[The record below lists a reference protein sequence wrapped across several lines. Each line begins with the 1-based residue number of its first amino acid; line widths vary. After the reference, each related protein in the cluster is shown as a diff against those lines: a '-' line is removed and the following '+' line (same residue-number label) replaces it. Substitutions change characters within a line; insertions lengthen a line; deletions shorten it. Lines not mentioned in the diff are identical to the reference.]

1 MKLAVVAVL
10 SAFLVGNVGGAGHGS
25 YRTGSSSQSMPE
37 QVLEQRLRDM
47 QSVGDDVE
55 NLALDLA
62 RRAELLVRNER
73 ALNQRAAALE
83 AREKELNQTMRLA
96 VPESELLKLN
106 VGGEPFQVRVQTLAP
121 SPVLH
126 IAATKFPKLGDG
138 SIFVDRDPETFRV
151 ILDWLRYGEL
161 PPWAKHASASAPH
174 AWSDAMMRKKVE
186 HDARYFNI
194 TALQRELQQQ
204 RQLEWGDGG
213 NTRRNSTGAG
223 VEGERR
229 GNGITVGS
237 GAAAGLRRSNYT
249 NSSDCTH
256 ISAVGD
262 IASPSDA
269 TAIGAASDTP
279 VAGGGPS
286 AVVAEAAVG
295 ARADIAMASGP
306 GKYSQLEITIGGGKL
321 GLSFAAMK
329 GFQQTVKASGEQSE
343 IQKLGFF
350 VVHVAG
356 QCKDKGVREG
366 DRIVRVGTTVINVH
380 DGHTAVESLVGQLA
394 RPFTIVFERREVL
407 EDRAGHISATRHEGQ
422 DRDPAV

>member
-1 MKLAVVAVL
+1 
-10 SAFLVGNVGGAGHGS
+10 
-25 YRTGSSSQSMPE
+25 
-37 QVLEQRLRDM
+37 
-47 QSVGDDVE
+47 
-55 NLALDLA
+55 
-62 RRAELLVRNER
+62 
-73 ALNQRAAALE
+73 
-83 AREKELNQTMRLA
+83 
-96 VPESELLKLN
+96 
-106 VGGEPFQVRVQTLAP
+106 
-121 SPVLH
+121 
-126 IAATKFPKLGDG
+126 
-138 SIFVDRDPETFRV
+138 
-151 ILDWLRYGEL
+151 
-161 PPWAKHASASAPH
+161 
-174 AWSDAMMRKKVE
+174 MMRKKVE

-306 GKYSQLEITIGGGKL
+306 GMYSQLEITIGGGKL
-321 GLSFAAMK
+321 GLSFEKNVWRRRHGVSKMLWCD
-329 GFQQTVKASGEQSE
+329 GITDGSSIWSDVTETFLVTVW
-343 IQKLGFF
+343 
-350 VVHVAG
+350 
-356 QCKDKGVREG
+356 
-366 DRIVRVGTTVINVH
+366 
-380 DGHTAVESLVGQLA
+380 
-394 RPFTIVFERREVL
+394 
-407 EDRAGHISATRHEGQ
+407 
-422 DRDPAV
+422 